1 MKKNLLLTTAIVSFA
16 FIGTA
21 AAAAAE
27 SPKVLEGDIQSSITA
42 QSIVNAGTT
51 VNGTNVMASNVSS
64 DTYGAVIV
72 QRSKEGTPPE
82 SNGTLNLTGG
92 TFSNNTAKKGDGG
105 AISNYGN
112 LNVNGTT
119 FTDNL
124 DHTASD
130 AQDSNP
136 IGGGAIALGVDS
148 VTNIENAT
156 FTHNKSGFRGGAI
169 ATRRTLQEGE
179 TGTNGSLTIKD
190 STFEKN
196 MALVVSGASNS
207 NSNLAAGLGG
217 AVATNFNTE
226 VTGGT
231 FKGNFAEHGGGAI
244 YLTGFVDAQNQTNV
258 SDDKKAG
265 NLTVTGTTFDSN
277 TTFGQGGAIL
287 TGTNSQ
293 KLTVNDATFTKNS
306 AQFGG
311 GAIWS
316 GSETEINGGSFTN
329 NSTTNNA
336 TGSDLADGAKGV
348 AEGGGAIFVGGESK
362 VTIDGTTFTDN
373 KSGTVGGAIATRVTA
388 TITDG
393 SSSLDISN
401 ATFEGNSAKVA
412 GGAISVGNEGIAP
425 EITNSTFTNNTS
437 ATGGAIYNKGNLT
450 VTGGSFSG
458 NAALVSGDTQ
468 GVGGAIANSKGTL
481 TVTDVAFSG
490 NHSTHGG
497 GAIYSNGSK
506 PLTVKGGSFEN
517 NIAGYTSV
525 GEEAAAAAVA
535 VAEAATKGGNG
546 GAIFAGEG
554 TTLSVEGTTFSG
566 NQAIGSNDSGFGG
579 AISSAATNATVKDA
593 TFENNQASVAG
604 GAINAT
610 EKGSMTVTNGTF
622 TGNSSNNGGA
632 VYNKGTLTVDGGSF
646 TNNSSTGVG
655 GAVTNSGGTLTVKEA
670 TFEGNRAATTGGA
683 IYTNGSG
690 KEVKIEDSSF
700 TNNEAGYSE
709 NGEESGQHNGG
720 AIFAGQGTTLDV
732 KKVTFEG
739 NKASGDGGAVAADN
753 TSTFEDVTFANN
765 TAGGNGGA
773 LSITGTSSDKV
784 TFKGNVAFEN
794 NTAADGVQNDI
805 HFGADNGSILVDT
818 NATLSLDGGISCANG
833 SCSTAKVEMGQNSTL
848 NVYDDTKVATKV
860 AGANGS
866 GSSAT
871 NDFDINVKL
880 NAGTNS
886 FDLANIFTQE
896 GNASDLTDNVVTDN
910 NNLFTITN
918 EEGTVFAVQERSAA
932 EVASNLG
939 VSGAEAETVLGVM
952 RAKTDNPNFAK
963 VQKALGDLAQSET
976 VDSNVISRAADAL
989 GADAAPVVRT
999 RETMLTNTIFEAA
1012 NDAMDD
1018 NISAMIAQSQTH
1030 TLIDKVKFW
1039 VKGLFNYAD
1048 KHDTA
1053 KAHGFDIDTYGVAMG
1068 IDKEVGAGKV
1078 GLGYAYNKSDI
1089 DGYTRKTDAKT
1100 NSLFLY
1106 GKYNPADWYVKG
1118 VASYNWS
1125 NYKEKKTVLGEN
1137 ADSKYDV
1144 NTLALEGLYGYNLHV
1159 ANGLDVTPE
1168 AGLRYIH
1175 AKQDASTNALGVR
1188 VNARNLDVLTAVAGV
1203 KVAKNFTI
1211 SNGINIRPEAR
1222 AALTYDLT
1230 TNDDDSIVSI
1240 PGGAT
1245 YVVNGEKLERVG
1257 YELGAKVATDIT
1269 SRFEIAAGYE
1279 ARIRKDYVDHTGM
1292 LSAKYKF

>member
-1 MKKNLLLTTAIVSFA
+1 MKSKFLITTALVSMA
-16 FIGTA
+16 FVGTA

-27 SPKVLEGDIQSSITA
+27 NPLNGEIQSPISQ
-42 QSIVNAGTT
+42 QSIVKAGTT
-51 VNGTNVMASNVSS
+51 VTGTDVTASGVES

-112 LNVNGTT
+112 LNIKGTT
-119 FTDNL
+119 FTNNR
-124 DHTASD
+124 DHVNSD
-130 AQDSNP
+130 SSDSNP

-148 VTNIENAT
+148 VTNIEGAT
-156 FTHNKSGFRGGAI
+156 FTGNTTGSRGGAI
-169 ATRRTLQEGE
+169 ATRRTLQAGE
-179 TGTNGSLTIKD
+179 TGNNGSLTIKD
-190 STFEKN
+190 STFEN
-196 MALVVSGASNS
+196 NSAGTLAS
-207 NSNLAAGLGG
+207 GLGG
-217 AVATNFNTE
+217 AIATNFNTE
-226 VTGGT
+226 ITGGT
-231 FKGNFAEHGGGAI
+231 FKGNFATNGGGAI
-244 YLTGFVDAQNQTNV
+244 YLTGFVDAQNQTTV
-258 SDDKKAG
+258 SAEDKAG
-265 NLTVTGTTFDSN
+265 NLTITGSEFSKNATA
-277 TTFGQGGAIL
+277 GQGGAIL
-287 TGTNSQ
+287 AGTNSQ
-293 KLTVNDATFTKNS
+293 KLTITDADFNGNKAFS
-306 AQFGG
+306 GG

-329 NSTTNNA
+329 NITTGTK
-336 TGSDLADGAKGV
+336 TGSDLADGDTGV

-362 VTIDGTTFTDN
+362 VTINGTTFTGN
-373 KSGTVGGAIATRVTA
+373 TSGTVGGAIATRVTA
-388 TITDG
+388 TIENG
-393 SSSLDISN
+393 SSSLDVSN

-412 GGAISVGNEGIAP
+412 GGAISVGNAGIAP
-425 EITNSTFTNNTS
+425 TITNSTFTNNTS

-458 NAALVSGDTQ
+458 NEALVSGDTQ

-481 TVTDVAFSG
+481 TVTNVAFSG

-497 GAIYSNGSK
+497 GAIYTNGSN
-506 PLTVKGGSFEN
+506 PLTVTGGSFEN
-517 NIAGYTSV
+517 NIAGYTPV
-525 GEEAAAAAVA
+525 GEEDAAAGVAAAA
-535 VAEAATKGGNG
+535 ETKGGNG

-622 TGNSSNNGGA
+622 TSNSSGNGGA

-655 GAVTNSGGTLTVKEA
+655 GAITNSGGTLTVTDVA
-670 TFEGNRAATTGGA
+670 FSGNRAGTNGGA
-683 IYTNGSG
+683 IYSNKANSTQGEHELTITG
-690 KEVKIEDSSF
+690 GSF
-700 TNNEAGYSE
+700 TNNEAGTD
-709 NGEESGQHNGG
+709 GKAHNGG
-720 AIFAGQGTTLDV
+720 AIFAGQDTTLTV
-732 KKVTFEG
+732 EGTSFEG
-739 NKASGDGGAVAADN
+739 NKASGNGGAVAADN
-753 TSTFEDVTFANN
+753 ESIFTDVTFANN
-765 TAGGNGGA
+765 TAAVDGGA
-773 LSITGTSSDKV
+773 FYISGREVDKV
-784 TFKGNVAFEN
+784 TFAGNVAFTN
-794 NTAADGVQNDI
+794 NTANGVQNDI
-805 HFGADNGSILVDT
+805 HFGADNGTITVADE
-818 NATLSLDGGISCANG
+818 ATLSLDGGISCADG
-833 SCSTAKVEMGQNSTL
+833 SCSNAKVEMGKGSTL

-860 AGANGS
+860 VGTNGS
-866 GSSAT
+866 GDN
-871 NDFDINVKL
+871 NDFDINVQV
-880 NAGTNS
+880 NPGTNS
-886 FDLANIFTQE
+886 FDLANIFTQS
-896 GNASDLTDNVVTDN
+896 GNAGSLTDNVVTN
-910 NNLFTITN
+910 GNRLFTFEN
-918 EEGTVFAVQERSAA
+918 EDGSTVFAVQERSAS

-939 VSGAEAETVLGVM
+939 VSGAEAETVLGIM
-952 RAKTDNPNFAK
+952 RAKTNNPAFAK
-963 VQKALGDLAQSET
+963 VQDELAELAQGET

-1018 NISAMIAQSQTH
+1018 NTSAMIAQSQTH

-1048 KHDTA
+1048 KSNTA

-1068 IDKEVGAGKV
+1068 IDKEIGAGKV

-1137 ADSKYDV
+1137 ANSKYNV
-1144 NTLALEGLYGYNLHV
+1144 NTLALEGLYGYNLHA

-1168 AGLRYIH
+1168 AGLRYLH
-1175 AKQDASTNALGVR
+1175 AKQDAATNALGVR

-1203 KVAKNFTI
+1203 KVAKNFTL

-1230 TNDDDSIVSI
+1230 TNDNDSIVTI

-1257 YELGAKVATDIT
+1257 YELGAKISTDIT
-1269 SRFEIAAGYE
+1269 SRFEIGAGYE

>member
-27 SPKVLEGDIQSSITA
+27 SPTVLEGDIQSPITA

-51 VNGTNVMASNVSS
+51 VNGTDVTASNVSS
-64 DTYGAVIV
+64 ETFGAVIV
-72 QRSKEGTPPE
+72 ARSEAGLPTE
-82 SNGTLNLTGG
+82 NNGTLNLTGG
-92 TFSNNTAKKGDGG
+92 TFSGNTAQKGDGG

-112 LNVNGTT
+112 LTVKGTT
-119 FTDNL
+119 FTNNK
-124 DHTASD
+124 DHTSD

-148 VTNIENAT
+148 VTNIEGAT
-156 FTHNKSGFRGGAI
+156 FKGNTSGFRGGAI
-169 ATRRTLQEGE
+169 ATRRTLQANE

-190 STFEKN
+190 STFNGNKAE
-196 MALVVSGASNS
+196 VVQNSFNSG
-207 NSNLAAGLGG
+207 LTGGLGG
-217 AVATNFNTE
+217 AIATNFNTE
-226 VTGGT
+226 ITGGT
-231 FKGNFAEHGGGAI
+231 FSENTATNGGGAI

-265 NLTVTGTTFDSN
+265 NLTITGTTFDSN
-277 TTFGQGGAIL
+277 KATAEGSQGGAIL

-293 KLTVNDATFTKNS
+293 KLTVNDATFTGNS
-306 AQFGG
+306 ASSGG

-316 GSETEINGGSFTN
+316 GSDTQINGGSFTN
-329 NSTTNNA
+329 NSTTGTK
-336 TGSDLADGAKGV
+336 TGSDLADGNSDV

-362 VTIDGTTFTDN
+362 VTINGTEFTGN

-388 TITDG
+388 TIEDG

-401 ATFEGNSAKVA
+401 ATFENNSATVA
-412 GGAISVGNEGIAP
+412 GGAISVGNGGIAP
-425 EITNSTFTNNTS
+425 TITNSTFTGNSSGN
-437 ATGGAIYNKGNLT
+437 GGAIYNKGAELA
-450 VTGGSFSG
+450 VTGGSFTS
-458 NAALVSGDTQ
+458 NTST
-468 GVGGAIANSKGTL
+468 GVGGAITNSGGTL

-497 GAIYSNGSK
+497 GAIYSNGSN

-517 NIAGYTSV
+517 NIAGYTPL
-525 GEEAAAAAVA
+525 GEEDAAVA
-535 VAEAATKGGNG
+535 VAAAAETKGGNG

-918 EEGTVFAVQERSAA
+918 EDGSTVFAVQEKSAS

-952 RAKTDNPNFAK
+952 RAKTDNPAFAK

-976 VDSNVISRAADAL
+976 VDSNVVGRAADAL

-1203 KVAKNFTI
+1203 KVAKNFTL